1 MPDRKARLRR
11 SAAIREEMRGLRH
24 LLLIFWGC
32 RAEAPWVIRWRRADL
47 IVLLFSLMMGTMDDG
62 RATCDVLAPSCEVYA
77 ASDSRCYGVVLPKG
91 VKLAGN
97 CF

>member
-11 SAAIREEMRGLRH
+11 SAAIREEMSGLRH

-62 RATCDVLAPSCEVYA
+62 RATVG
-77 ASDSRCYGVVLPKG
+77 RCYGVVLPKG